1 MKKNKRSLYIILA
14 INVMSYIY
22 NICINGTK
30 ALNGITKYEVVK
42 AGGMNGDTNITHI
55 ITSLFAHQSAS
66 HFIVNMVLLV
76 VLGNVILDN
85 FNTKEFLITYFSSGV
100 ISNIYML
107 LLINDGTS
115 LGASGC
121 LFGLLGLM
129 LIGSL
134 IPTEKTQKLNHI
146 KGYILTMVIIYIVLN
161 FVNISNGTNMY
172 SHIVGFTIG
181 MFSGFIIILKNKW
194 RDKFERVK

>member
-14 INVMSYIY
+14 INVISYIY

-30 ALNGITKYEVVK
+30 ALSGITKYEVVK
-42 AGGMNGDTNITHI
+42 AGGMKGDTNITHI
-55 ITSLFAHQSAS
+55 ITSLFAHQSIS
-66 HFIVNMVLLV
+66 HIIVNMVLLIV
-76 VLGNVILDN
+76 FGNVILDN
-85 FNTKEFLITYFSSGV
+85 YNTKEFLVTYFSSGV

-107 LLINDGTS
+107 LLIKDGTS

-129 LIGSL
+129 LMGSL

-161 FVNISNGTNMY
+161 FVNISNGTNIY